1 MSNRITIR
9 ARSDSLASHI
19 LPVSGTMI
27 GFAQLIGLVKLAASK
42 HGWRQPIIRGS
53 AHRARI
59 LIWLESEGRAV
70 IDIVRGTLLPRAGEG
85 KDFTV
90 WGHSQGGQAVL
101 FAGMMASAYAPEL
114 SLLGVAAA
122 SCPISATATPRKR
135 ALWRR

>member
-70 IDIVRGTLLPRAGEG
+70 IDIVAARSLPRAGEG

-101 FAGMMASAYAPEL
+101 FPA
-114 SLLGVAAA
+114 
-122 SCPISATATPRKR
+122 
-135 ALWRR
+135 